1 MKGEL
6 IETAKGLVVL
16 GQSSARQSDLKRAVS
31 TAYYALFHALARN
44 AADCMAGTD
53 GEAGDTSWAHVYRAI
68 EHGFAR
74 KACEQAMKLGFAEPI
89 TRCAFL
95 FVELQ
100 DRRHAA
106 DYDSSFLVSIPEAEN
121 AIELAE
127 EAIAAL
133 EGSSDGERRAFAI
146 QLLLRRRG

>member
-1 MKGEL
+1 MSGEL
-6 IETAKGLVVL
+6 LETAKGLVVL
-16 GQSSARQSDLKRAVS
+16 GQGSARQSDLKRAVS

-44 AADCMAGTD
+44 AADCMAGTHD
-53 GEAGDTSWAHVYRAI
+53 ETGDTSWAHVYRAI

-74 KACEQAMKLGFAEPI
+74 KACEQAIKLGFAEPVV
-89 TRCAFL
+89 RCAFL

-106 DYDSSFLVSIPEAEN
+106 DYDPSFLVSVPEAEN

-127 EAIAAL
+127 EAISTLQSAPHRN
-133 EGSSDGERRAFAI
+133 RRAFAI
-146 QLLLRRRG
+146 QLLLRRRA